1 MNKVKFFF
9 IIGNFEFPQKNA
21 PGIRVWGLGKIAQSF
36 GWRVIFIGVTRS
48 KTSVFS
54 KEECEGMVGYSLP
67 YPQSP
72 SAWLRYREQYK
83 NTMRIVQQ
91 YPESQIA
98 GIYLYQSLAIS
109 LWMKLIFSWCKARAI
124 PCFMDAGDWFQWSG
138 KGFWYGLVKYID
150 TNYQKRILM
159 PKANVIAVSRFFENY
174 YRKLKTPVFL
184 LPHVT
189 DMKSHKDE
197 LSALIESWR
206 INARP
211 ELRRLCYVGIP
222 FLIGSRKGR
231 FTKDRLDRTLELL
244 HALIKEGTNFR
255 MDIYGVTKE
264 EYLYVF
270 FEHEKLMPD
279 LEGHVFFHGRKSV
292 DVVRKVIAVSDFTIL
307 HRDVNL
313 VTTAG
318 FPTKFVESI
327 NLCVPVI
334 AEESSDIGYYLE
346 EGKNGFFLPRN
357 FTEQVNKMQ
366 QILRLSVDE
375 IYQMKRNCLEH
386 MIFDYRNYISGFS
399 EFYIKSRR

>member
-1 MNKVKFFF
+1 MSESKIFF

-21 PGIRVWGLGKIAQSF
+21 AGIRVWGMGKIAQSC
-36 GWRVIFIGVTRS
+36 GWQVIFIGVTRS
-48 KTSVFS
+48 KSAKS
-54 KEECEGMVGYSLP
+54 DKEESEGMTGYSLP

-72 SAWLRYREQYK
+72 LAWLRFRKQYRS
-83 NTMRIVQQ
+83 TMRILEQ
-91 YPESQIA
+91 YDESQIA

-109 LWMKLIFSWCKARAI
+109 LWMKLIFSWCKVRKI

-138 KGFWYGLVKYID
+138 KGLWYALAKYID
-150 TNYQKRILM
+150 TSYQKRFLM

-174 YRKLKTPVFL
+174 YRKLNTPVFL
-184 LPHVT
+184 LPHVN
-189 DMKSHKDE
+189 DLQSCKKE
-197 LSALIESWR
+197 LSAQIELWR
-206 INARP
+206 EKASP
-211 ELRRLCYVGIP
+211 ALRRLCYAGTP

-244 HALIKEGTNFR
+244 YALLKEGMNFR

-279 LEGHVFFHGRKSV
+279 LEGQVFFHGRKSV
-292 DVVRKVIAVSDFTIL
+292 DVVRKAIAVSDFTIL

-318 FPTKFVESI
+318 FPTKFAESI

-346 EGKNGFFLPRN
+346 EGKNGFFLPCN

-375 IYQMKRNCLEH
+375 IYQMKRYCFTH
-386 MIFDYRNYISGFS
+386 TIFDYRNFS
-399 EFYIKSRR
+399 SKFAEFYARSRR